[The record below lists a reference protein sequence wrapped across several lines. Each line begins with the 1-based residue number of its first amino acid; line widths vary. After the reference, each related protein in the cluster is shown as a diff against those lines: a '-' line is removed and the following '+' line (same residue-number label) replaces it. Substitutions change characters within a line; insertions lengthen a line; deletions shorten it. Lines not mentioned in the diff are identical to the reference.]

1 MLQLLEVKNLALIDN
16 AGFCPGAGLNVITG
30 ETGAG
35 KSILLAAVSLLLG
48 ERAHPDIIRDG
59 EDCAVMQAVFTL
71 SEALAGEYA
80 ELAQDGELV
89 FSREVRKSGPNV
101 CRVNGRIQPLSLLG
115 ALGRRLI
122 DLHGQNQQQSLLDTA
137 TQRDLLDA
145 YGGEKTSALLAET
158 RRLHARAAELK
169 QLLAGLG
176 GDDAAQERHADFLRF
191 QLDEIET
198 AGLSEAEETELEKKF
213 RRLSNIRQLAERSAK
228 VYTELYEG
236 GYDGSIV
243 DRLGTVEKELAS
255 AAALDDTLAG
265 ILDQIAAA
273 SGQLTEAARE
283 LRCYHDG
290 IQLDEAEIHEV
301 AARLEIYRKMK
312 KKYGPSVSD
321 VLKTAEGL
329 RLELGK
335 IASRGEQAAAAAQSL
350 AETIALLE
358 ETAAALSA
366 RRRDTALVLE
376 EKINSVLRE
385 LALQDA
391 CFSVSLTDTG
401 QSGPS
406 GRDRV
411 EFLFSAN
418 AGEPLRPLAKAASGG
433 EVSRVMLGIKTVL
446 AAEDGVPT
454 LIFDEVDAGVGG
466 LTVRVVADKLR
477 HLARHRQ
484 IICVTHQPLI
494 AAAAD
499 CHFVIF
505 KEKQEGRTVTRLRQ
519 LKDEER
525 EAELTRMLGGGED
538 EGKVREHAAQL
549 LKSYRKKL

>member
-16 AGFCPGAGLNVITG
+16 AEFCPGAGLNVITG

-48 ERAHPDIIRDG
+48 ERAHPEIIRDG
-59 EDCAVMQAVFTL
+59 EDSAVMQAVF
-71 SEALAGEYA
+71 SVPEALACDEA
-80 ELAQDGELV
+80 ELVQDEELV
-89 FSREVRKSGPNV
+89 FFREVKKSGPNV

-158 RRLHARAAELK
+158 RRLHARSAELK

-176 GDDAAQERHADFLRF
+176 GDDAAQERQADFLRF
-191 QLDEIET
+191 QLEEIET

-213 RRLSNIRQLAERSAK
+213 RRLSNVRQLAERSAK
-228 VYTELYEG
+228 VYAELYEG
-236 GYDGSIV
+236 CYDGSIV

-255 AAALDDTLAG
+255 AAALDDTLAD
-265 ILDQIAAA
+265 ILDQIVAAT
-273 SGQLTEAARE
+273 GQLTEAARE
-283 LRCYHDG
+283 LRYYHDG
-290 IQLDEAEIHEV
+290 IQLDEAELHEV

-321 VLKTAEGL
+321 VLKTSERL
-329 RLELGK
+329 RLELEK
-335 IASRGEQAAAAAQSL
+335 IASRGRQAAAAAQSL
-350 AETIALLE
+350 TATTVLLE

-366 RRRDTALVLE
+366 RRRETALVLE
-376 EKINSVLRE
+376 EKINGVLRE

-391 CFSVSLTDTG
+391 RFSVSLTDTG
-401 QSGPS
+401 QPGAF

-418 AGEPLRPLAKAASGG
+418 AGEGLRPLAKTASGG
-433 EVSRVMLGIKTVL
+433 EISRVMLGIKTVL

-454 LIFDEVDAGVGG
+454 LIFDEVDAGIGG

-477 HLARHRQ
+477 HLAGHRQ
-484 IICVTHQPLI
+484 VICVTHQPLI

-499 CHFVIF
+499 CHFIIY
-505 KEKQEGRTVTRLRQ
+505 KEKQDGRTVTRLRR
-519 LKDEER
+519 LKEDER
-525 EAELTRMLGGGED
+525 EAELTRMLGGRED
-538 EGKVREHAAQL
+538 DGKVREHAGQL
-549 LKSYRKKL
+549 LRAYHKNL